1 MERTVEL
8 DLSRVTRFTLKKIRD
23 RNLFSFDV
31 RYVSVTGRRVTQDL
45 SIHWQ
50 YAWLC
55 DLVQKKLQKCAKLC
69 SSSKEYRIEEIFLL
83 NLTRETSLCLLEKLC
98 YVCREFWKY
107 CYEKLFFYSGQRDKS
122 QIVTL
127 CIYIWLF
134 YLTYSEI
141 SFKKRIMKTI
151 FL

>member
-122 QIVTL
+122 HLSNCDTMH
-127 CIYIWLF
+127 IYMVILF
-134 YLTYSEI
+134 NL
-141 SFKKRIMKTI
+141 
-151 FL
+151 